1 MNALQIT
8 DLRVTR
14 GTRRVL
20 DGISLTV
27 QPGEFVGLLGRN
39 GAGKTT
45 LMRAALGLVAHE
57 GASSLAALKPAARA
71 RQVAWMPQAREIAWA
86 VTVEELVS
94 LGRLA
99 HGDHKPEAV
108 EAALSRMGLEA
119 LRQRKATE
127 LSGGEQAR
135 TLIARALAQET
146 PLLLADEP
154 VAGLDPA
161 QQINTMQTFRA
172 LANEGKSVLA
182 SLHDLGL
189 AARHCTR
196 LVAIAGGKIVA
207 DGPPARVLRPLVMA
221 EVFGVEGHFA
231 QTPDGPVFQPTRTL
245 P

>member
-1 MNALQIT
+1 MSAMQIT
-8 DLRVTR
+8 DLRVMR

-45 LMRAALGLVAHE
+45 LMRAALGLIAHE
-57 GASSLAALKPAARA
+57 GKSSLAVLPPAARA

-86 VTVEELVS
+86 MTVEDLVR

-99 HGDHKPEAV
+99 HGTPKPAAV
-108 EAALSRMGLEA
+108 EAALARMGLGP

-135 TLIARALAQET
+135 ALIARALAQET

-161 QQINTMQTFRA
+161 QQINTMQTFRD
-172 LANEGKSVLA
+172 LASEGKSVVA